1 MALYSGFSTINFNS
15 GTVVKGSYPSYNTE
29 NIPPNISALAN
40 VENPGNNTFV
50 LTDIE
55 LVERNILNHI
65 YTSKGSRVMMPTFGS
80 TIPDLLFEPLDALV
94 IAECRAEIIAIVAY
108 DPRVRLESIKL
119 TPIYDKHILNVVVV
133 LHYIELTV
141 TKGMNF
147 NLEFNI

>member
-15 GTVVKGSYPSYNTE
+15 GTVVNGSYPSYNVA
-29 NIPPNISALAN
+29 NIPPNISAQSN

-50 LTDIE
+50 LTDVR

-65 YTSKGSRVMMPTFGS
+65 YTSKGSRVMMPNTGS
-80 TIPDLLFEPLDALV
+80 TIPDLLFEPLDEQV
-94 IAECRAEIIAIVAY
+94 MAEVRAELIAIVAY
-108 DPRVRLESIKL
+108 DPRVKLESIKL
-119 TPIYDKHILNVVVV
+119 TPQYDKHILNVVLV
-133 LHYIELTV
+133 LHYVELTV